1 MSFHVPVAATRPD
14 RAIPAH
20 DLDDKLMLWAWLRF
34 ARATVEAKVNHLDD
48 NAARRRLVPSAT
60 TLAGVLSH
68 LATVERHWFGT
79 VLGGGTPSMPFDT
92 VTPDG
97 TGTRKA
103 SPVRSF
109 SPTTAEPALTATR

>member
-20 DLDDKLMLWAWLRF
+20 DLDD
-34 ARATVEAKVNHLDD
+34 

-60 TLAGVLSH
+60 TVAGVLSH
-68 LATVERHWFGT
+68 LAIVERHSFGT

-92 VTPDG
+92 IRPDG
-97 TGTRKA
+97 PGTPKA
-103 SPVRSF
+103 SPVGGF

>member
-48 NAARRRLVPSAT
+48 
-60 TLAGVLSH
+60 
-68 LATVERHWFGT
+68 
-79 VLGGGTPSMPFDT
+79 
-92 VTPDG
+92 
-97 TGTRKA
+97 
-103 SPVRSF
+103 
-109 SPTTAEPALTATR
+109 